1 MCSDLNAFVQ
11 AWFQDLKRFADD
23 FGEVNSAGLQELVM
37 CVGKQSVGDR
47 RTLLGCLQCLQR
59 RAANLLAAI
68 RLVGSILQNKM
79 QIGDDHLQ
87 QIVELVG
94 DATGELT
101 QRLDLF
107 ESGSFALVLTD
118 IALPGG
124 MDGRE
129 IARLVRAKNP
139 NLPFVFISGY
149 AEEIELMARNLRPG
163 DQLLAKPFDPD
174 VLEAM
179 ISQALAGQ
187 HVETN

>member
-1 MCSDLNAFVQ
+1 
-11 AWFQDLKRFADD
+11 
-23 FGEVNSAGLQELVM
+23 
-37 CVGKQSVGDR
+37 
-47 RTLLGCLQCLQR
+47 
-59 RAANLLAAI
+59 
-68 RLVGSILQNKM
+68 M

-139 NLPFVFISGY
+139 NLP
-149 AEEIELMARNLRPG
+149 
-163 DQLLAKPFDPD
+163 
-174 VLEAM
+174 
-179 ISQALAGQ
+179 
-187 HVETN
+187 